1 MKKILVLLALISA
14 INIQSQ
20 IINKSVVFYVGKNK
34 CLQKTDP
41 DRLIIAPYTEAA
53 GQEWIIVPS
62 DEAGYY
68 YLKTNN
74 NYYLKLDPDTTTEG
88 CLFSTEIPST
98 DDYKF
103 KLSQLADNNWQI
115 TNKLKPSSYLQPNND
130 ESFICVIPP
139 GSETEIGS
147 VRIDTVA
154 YRRPQPRY
162 THFEALECDAGI
174 LIDEKGIPVYGA
186 DATFYKGGGSYPTQ
200 LIMRIFTSEDKKDR
214 IEIYLFDDILR
225 IRKTKTYTL
234 SPKANNKKLLTVL
247 VFKRDKIAQR
257 LTGQTC
263 KLSSISFK
271 ANTMELCL
279 EKWEPEYKMLKPLKL
294 PVFDIA
300 FKGVVRI
307 Q

>member
-1 MKKILVLLALISA
+1 MKKIVVFLALIST
-14 INIQSQ
+14 INIHSQ
-20 IINKSVVFYVGKNK
+20 IINKSVVFHVGKNK
-34 CLQKTDP
+34 CLQKTDL
-41 DRLIIAPYTEAA
+41 DRLIIAPYTEAE
-53 GQEWIIVPS
+53 GQEWVIVPS
-62 DEAGYY
+62 DESGYY

-74 NYYLKLDPDTTTEG
+74 NYYLKLNTDTTAEG
-88 CLFSTEIPST
+88 CLFSTEIPAT
-98 DDYKF
+98 DDNKF
-103 KLSQLADNNWQI
+103 KLSLLAENNWQI
-115 TNKLKPSSYLQPNND
+115 ANKLKPNSYLQPNND

-147 VRIDTVA
+147 FRIDTVA
-154 YRRPQPRY
+154 YRRPKPRY
-162 THFEALECDAGI
+162 THFEELESDAGI
-174 LIDEKGIPVYGA
+174 LIDEKEEPVYGA
-186 DATFYKGGGSYPTQ
+186 DATFYKGGGAYPTQ
-200 LIMRIFTSEDKKDR
+200 LIVRIFTSTDRKDR

-234 SPKANNKKLLTVL
+234 SAKVNNKKLLTVL

-279 EKWEPEYKMLKPLKL
+279 EKWELEYKMLKPLRL